1 MQSNNNKEIKVI
13 KVVESNNNNNNND
26 NKLQGLE
33 SDKSIPDCS
42 ACSDCNKCNCTKDCA
57 SGNTKDNI
65 SQTHNNAS
73 KNPFKRIF
81 DNLINMFG
89 VGAVKTNKANKNDTD
104 NKSNKEI
111 NKQKTCDNNDCISE
125 NKNDN
130 ISENS
135 ESTKIQVST
144 IKPVEKQM
152 FIIEFKEIKNAKYKN
167 GGKFKVT
174 PKWIVVHY
182 TAVIGAS
189 AKSCATSYA
198 KTTRAVS
205 THFFCDSNDIYRCV
219 DEKHIAW
226 HVGNGTVQQPYKDKK
241 LSLQELVEY
250 GDKPNWRF
258 KLAAENH
265 LKWIDNGEDFKGN
278 CAAFGVDLC
287 VLKKNKNSTSVT
299 DDDWYFNDDAVKN
312 AEKCV
317 AYLCHKYNIDL
328 DHVIRHADATGKPCL
343 RPMVSLSGDKDKTKN
358 DNLWLDFKR
367 NVQFIL
373 DNYNFD

>member
-13 KVVESNNNNNNND
+13 KVVESNINNNISQENTCCSCNDNNNCSKCDNNDCTNNNNV
-26 NKLQGLE
+26 
-33 SDKSIPDCS
+33 
-42 ACSDCNKCNCTKDCA
+42 NCTSTDNNNNQ
-57 SGNTKDNI
+57 NT
-65 SQTHNNAS
+65 TS
-73 KNPFKRIF
+73 KNPFKRIIN
-81 DNLINMFG
+81 NLINMFG
-89 VGAVKTNKANKNDTD
+89 VSAIKTNKTYD
-104 NKSNKEI
+104 NQNTAQKKS
-111 NKQKTCDNNDCISE
+111 CDNNDC
-125 NKNDN
+125 NKNKNAN
-130 ISENS
+130 IIENTDGNDTQ
-135 ESTKIQVST
+135 ESSVKHD
-144 IKPVEKQM
+144 EKQK

-167 GGKFKVT
+167 GGKFKDT

-189 AKSCATSYA
+189 AESCARSYT

-278 CAAFGVDLC
+278 GAAFGVDLC
-287 VLKKNKNSTSVT
+287 TLKKNKNSKSVT
-299 DDDWYFNDDAVKN
+299 DEDWYFSDGAVKN